1 MNYLKASYGVSERRA
16 CSVVSMHRSSYRHQS
31 QSAAV
36 DAPHQEVVRLSERY
50 PYWGYR
56 KIYDLVD
63 RTRYPVSRE
72 RVRLIRRRE
81 GLQVARKRRKKR
93 LLGQSTQWVHR
104 AEYPHHVW
112 TYDFVF
118 DRSDDERSLKFLTV
132 VDEFSRLG
140 LSVRCARSLTSRDV
154 KTVLSMLVG
163 RYGAPGCLRSDNGS
177 EFMAGLVKEWLATHA
192 IGTHF
197 IDPGS
202 PWQNAY
208 GESFNSIFRTT
219 CLNRWLFESVR
230 EAQLIAD
237 EWLEEY
243 NTIRPHGSLGGQ
255 APLQFLEQWQRKQGE
270 MDHNS
275 KQAKSLT

>member
-1 MNYLKASYGVSERRA
+1 MRPMKKWFGYL
-16 CSVVSMHRSSYRHQS
+16 
-31 QSAAV
+31 SAIRTGAI
-36 DAPHQEVVRLSERY
+36 ARFTIL
-50 PYWGYR
+50 
-56 KIYDLVD
+56 ID

-81 GLQVARKRRKKR
+81 GLQVVGKRRKRR
-93 LLGQSTQWVHR
+93 LLGQSTRWVHR

-112 TYDFVF
+112 TYDFIF
-118 DRSDDERSLKFLTV
+118 DRSDDARSLKFLTV

-140 LSVRCARSLTSRDV
+140 LMIRCSRSLTSRDV
-154 KTVLSMLVG
+154 KAVLSDLVG
-163 RYGAPGCLRSDNGS
+163 QYGAPACLRSDNGS
-177 EFMAGLVKEWLATHA
+177 EFLAHSVKEWLARHS

-230 EAQLIAD
+230 EAQLIAAQ
-237 EWLEEY
+237 WLEEY
-243 NTIRPHGSLGGQ
+243 NIVRPHGALSGKTP
-255 APLQFLEQWQRKQGE
+255 AEFLTQWKSRHGE
-270 MDHNS
+270 GTHEY
-275 KQAKSLT
+275 QPVKSLT